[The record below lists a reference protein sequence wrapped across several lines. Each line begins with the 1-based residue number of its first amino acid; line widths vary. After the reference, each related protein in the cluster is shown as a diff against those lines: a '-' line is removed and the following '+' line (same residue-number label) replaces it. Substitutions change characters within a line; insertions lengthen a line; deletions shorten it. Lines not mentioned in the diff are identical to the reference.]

1 MINTVD
7 MVGIISS
14 TTYGSR
20 YPDCACSG
28 TLQIKRTNGHA
39 VDEIPFAMR
48 GCNPSDIEQHFGMK
62 VHIKGHLASINV
74 RDKPGKR
81 KLLVYVE
88 VTSLIRA
95 APDEEDKNVVVYE
108 GTICREPDKR
118 LTKAGTIITD
128 YIVAHNWDKPKRSF
142 YIPCIAWD
150 KQAELIALMNISEQI
165 SVTGR
170 LQSRNYLKQLNN
182 GTIETRITY
191 ELSTSSFTV
200 M

>member
-1 MINTVD
+1 MINTVYI
-7 MVGIISS
+7 VGVISS

-28 TLQIKRTNGHA
+28 TLQIKRTNGRT
-39 VDEIPFAMR
+39 VDEIPFALK
-48 GCNPSDIEQHFGMK
+48 GCNPSEIEQLNGNK
-62 VHIKGHLASINV
+62 VHIKGHLASVNV

-118 LTKAGTIITD
+118 LTKAGTIVTD
-128 YIVAHNWDKPKRSF
+128 FIVAHNWDKPKRSF

-150 KQAELIALMNISEQI
+150 GKAELVALMNLSDHI

-170 LQSRNYLKQLNN
+170 LQSRNYLKQLND

-191 ELSTSSFTV
+191 ELSTSSFTD